1 MVKRSKLK
9 RNAEKVWGWIVKGV
23 SFVWR
28 QTIVY
33 NIILGVGVALLFA
46 WLLSHAFSEYFSCR
60 YLIQNSLNMPSF
72 MCNGYHFKFAG
83 VSVVN
88 IPGLSSVIDEP
99 LEWIRQ
105 GILWIVL
112 FFGIV
117 ISGYAT
123 FIIYNMKKVTRL
135 LAFNKQEWE
144 ALFSTMRIFIT
155 ILFLFLI
162 SFLLL
167 IKLYK

>member
-1 MVKRSKLK
+1 MG
-9 RNAEKVWGWIVKGV
+9 A
-23 SFVWR
+23 
-28 QTIVY
+28 
-33 NIILGVGVALLFA
+33 GVALLFA
-46 WLLSHAFSEYFSCR
+46 WLLSYAFSEYFSCK
-60 YLIQNSLNMPSF
+60 YFIQDSLGMPSF

-88 IPGLSSVIDEP
+88 IPGLSSVMDGP

-117 ISGYAT
+117 ISGFAT
-123 FIIYNMKKVTRL
+123 YIINNMMKVTRL
-135 LAFNKQEWE
+135 LTFNKEEWK
-144 ALFSTMRIFIT
+144 ALLSTMRVFIT

-162 SFLLL
+162 SFSLL
-167 IKLYK
+167 INL

>member
-1 MVKRSKLK
+1 MAKRSKLK
-9 RNAEKVWGWIVKGV
+9 DNARKVWGWIVVGV

-60 YLIQNSLNMPSF
+60 YLIQDSLGMPSF
-72 MCNGYHFKFAG
+72 MCNGYDFT
-83 VSVVN
+83 VVK
-88 IPGLSSVIDEP
+88 IPGLSSVMDRP

-117 ISGYAT
+117 ISGFAT
-123 FIIYNMKKVTRL
+123 FIINNMIKVIRL
-135 LAFNKQEWE
+135 LTFNKQEWN
-144 ALFSTMRIFIT
+144 ALLSTMRMFIT

-162 SFLLL
+162 SFSLL
-167 IKLYK
+167 IKL

>member
-1 MVKRSKLK
+1 MAKRSMLK
-9 RNAEKVWGWIVKGV
+9 GNAKKVWGRIAEGV

-60 YLIQNSLNMPSF
+60 YLIQDSLNMPSF

-88 IPGLSSVIDEP
+88 IPGLSSVIDGP

-123 FIIYNMKKVTRL
+123 FIINNIKKVTRL
-135 LAFNKQEWE
+135 LAFDKQEWT
-144 ALFSTMRIFIT
+144 ALLSTMRMFFT

-162 SFLLL
+162 SFSLL
-167 IKLYK
+167 IKLL

>member
-1 MVKRSKLK
+1 MARRSKLK
-9 RNAEKVWGWIVKGV
+9 DNARKVWGWVLTGV

-33 NIILGVGVALLFA
+33 NIILGAGVALLFA
-46 WLLSHAFSEYFSCR
+46 RLLSHAFSEYFSCR
-60 YLIQNSLNMPSF
+60 YLIQDALGMPSF
-72 MCNGYHFKFAG
+72 MCNGQDF
-83 VSVVN
+83 VVVK
-88 IPGLSSVIDEP
+88 IPGLSSIMDGP

-117 ISGYAT
+117 ISGFVT
-123 FIIYNMKKVTRL
+123 FIINNMMKVIRL
-135 LAFNKQEWE
+135 LTFNKQEWN
-144 ALFSTMRIFIT
+144 ALLLTMRMFIT

-162 SFLLL
+162 SFSILFKLL
-167 IKLYK
+167 